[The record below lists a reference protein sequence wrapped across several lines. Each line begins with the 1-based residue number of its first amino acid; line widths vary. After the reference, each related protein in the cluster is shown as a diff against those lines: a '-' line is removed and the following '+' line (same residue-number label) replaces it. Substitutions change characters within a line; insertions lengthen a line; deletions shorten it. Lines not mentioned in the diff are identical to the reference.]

1 MPADTIKISSNN
13 VYNSSINALK
23 QDLDSFKDTR
33 WLQNGILAFIF
44 GNLVFLNKKKTKKIK
59 KIC

>member
-1 MPADTIKISSNN
+1 MLADTIKISSSN

-44 GNLVFLNKKKTKKIK
+44 GNLVFLNKKKQKK
-59 KIC
+59 